1 MIMQVDQIDF
11 HGLLHSANLVE
22 TELRKKLAPLGVQ
35 PRQALVLEAMSRMGP
50 VSQVELAAT
59 FGVSAASM
67 STMTERLLAA
77 GYLTRSVD
85 PASRRSNILELTDN
99 GRTLLD
105 GIVTAWSEVDAV
117 IKAVLGEDA
126 PALFNLAR
134 QLRNGLGGKIPGT
147 DRANSGEEV

>member
-1 MIMQVDQIDF
+1 
-11 HGLLHSANLVE
+11 
-22 TELRKKLAPLGVQ
+22 
-35 PRQALVLEAMSRMGP
+35 
-50 VSQVELAAT
+50 
-59 FGVSAASM
+59 
-67 STMTERLLAA
+67 
-77 GYLTRSVD
+77 